1 MTMSV
6 PTERRIGGQ
15 VNEESTAAPTKALPQ
30 IAQRLSDVGA
40 LVSRYGLV
48 LVFFWIGAMK
58 FTAYEANGIQ
68 PLVAN
73 SPLMGWLYGF
83 LSVQTFSNLLGVVEI
98 AIAVMIGLRRLSPQV
113 SAIGSVLAMVMFLT
127 TLSFLFS
134 TPGWEP
140 SLGGFPAL
148 AVVPGQFLLKD
159 LVLLGASIWSLGE
172 SLASIGASRS

>member
-1 MTMSV
+1 MTMSI
-6 PTERRIGGQ
+6 PAERRISRQ
-15 VNEESTAAPTKALPQ
+15 VKEESTAAPTKTLPR
-30 IAQRLSDVGA
+30 IAERLSDWGA

-48 LVFFWIGAMK
+48 LVIFWIGAMK
-58 FTAYEANGIQ
+58 FTSYEANGIQ

-73 SPLMGWLYGF
+73 SPFMGWLYRF
-83 LSVQTFSNLLGVVEI
+83 LSVQEFSDSLGVVEI
-98 AIAVMIGLRRLSPQV
+98 AIAVMIGMRWLSPRV
-113 SAIGSVLAMVMFLT
+113 SAIGSVLAIVMFLT

-172 SLASIGASRS
+172 SLASIGASSS